1 MGNNTLRIDKA
12 INKGIEIEVSNLPDI
27 VTIRISFYHVAQ
39 ACRYNNLEQLKMEKQ
54 MNDLHVGSMYSHQSL
69 KL

>member
-1 MGNNTLRIDKA
+1 MGNNTLRINKA
-12 INKGIEIEVSNLPDI
+12 INKGIEIEVNNLPDI

-39 ACRYNNLEQLKMEKQ
+39 VCRYNNLEQLRNEKQ
-54 MNDLHVGSMYSHQSL
+54 MNDLHVRSMYSHQNS